1 MDKSVSFRVMKNIIT
16 ILCLLISFGWG
27 TLDKYEPYITPG
39 IQIGFNSN
47 KELFYGFQISM
58 GVTYSLERSIYS
70 PSICFGFKKY
80 FKSNIKE
87 KYIDLQI
94 MSLPDGRV
102 INKGFP
108 IGIGVGKNFID
119 SQSNIRIKGYTW
131 FVSCLTFEYN
141 FKKKLSNLSLVPVFP
156 ISESM

>member
-1 MDKSVSFRVMKNIIT
+1 MKTPQKQHIHHIIF
-16 ILCLLISFGWG
+16 ICLLMVVGWG
-27 TLDKYEPYITPG
+27 KLDKYEPYISPG

-58 GVTYSLERSIYS
+58 GVSYSSEGYIYS
-70 PSICFGFKKY
+70 PSICCGLKKY

-94 MSLPDGRV
+94 MSLPDRRV
-102 INKGFP
+102 IDGGFP
-108 IGIGVGKNFID
+108 IGFGVGKNFID

-131 FVSCLTFEYN
+131 FVSCLTLEYN